1 MDSSLTEA
9 DPLRGRPNYSHH
21 CVKELLC
28 LGQLPTFQLND
39 KINSVRVQNQSRRNR
54 EIINIKNTMDR
65 ARLPDFEER
74 SRNNTNTKYESVQ
87 VSDDGQERSSII
99 THRIGVTMSTASH
112 LLIGGALT
120 LMAQAIMAMSHD
132 NIFADKLSRQG
143 RVRAHWVLQAFAAI
157 FIFGGFLVI
166 VINKNLND
174 KPHFVTIHAIVGLI
188 AVILVGLASSGGV
201 ATLFSLRLK
210 MLVSVHPTSAPQQPP
225 DVYLQPPPPGLEV
238 EHARMF
244 TTDAL
249 KFVAQLITAFDRD
262 VNQLYHKRLVRK
274 CDLQGGSALPNFQRV
289 PGDWKVAPLPR
300 RLLNRH
306 LDLGDVSPSN
316 QEHFTKALNADVS
329 RGAGESMAF
338 MTYKGCRGSDE
349 PMAFMTYKGCRWAF
363 MTYKELVDFDDGHCP
378 TWGNQISGLHNVYRA
393 VNGKEVPGPLLDFGL
408 LVFHNGK
415 ILAEQGCGP
424 FFYLSKLEGA
434 NEAQLWDDVFTWS
447 ERVLGITHGTIKACV
462 LIENIL
468 SSFELDG
475 ILFALKDHSL
485 GLNCGIWDYAASI
498 ICKFGDRK
506 EFVLPDRSKYVNME
520 RHFLKSY
527 LRLVVQACHRR
538 GTHAT
543 GGMAALLLPADGQK
557 HTREAADVMRKVS
570 EAKLSEIRDGIDGFM
585 VYDVGLVPV
594 INQLWQTYSP
604 SLNQL
609 SLTRD
614 DLQVTSRDLLEMPQG
629 GVTLAGLKHNIAVAI
644 LFVYHWLQGIGHFRY
659 QGAVE
664 DSATAEISR
673 SQIWQWIRHGTMMED
688 MDAVV
693 TRSLVQSIATRFVS
707 EQDRNP
713 SRGEPQTK
721 KPRLDT
727 ALQLF
732 LEIVSKRDFP
742 EFITTYLNDS
752 QTFWACH
759 RPIMAPYR
767 LLSKQ

>member
-1 MDSSLTEA
+1 MNMADTSSSSNDTT
-9 DPLRGRPNYSHH
+9 DP
-21 CVKELLC
+21 VAF
-28 LGQLPTFQLND
+28 LGYRTQ
-39 KINSVRVQNQSRRNR
+39 
-54 EIINIKNTMDR
+54 
-65 ARLPDFEER
+65 
-74 SRNNTNTKYESVQ
+74 
-87 VSDDGQERSSII
+87 
-99 THRIGVTMSTASH
+99 
-112 LLIGGALT
+112 
-120 LMAQAIMAMSHD
+120 
-132 NIFADKLSRQG
+132 
-143 RVRAHWVLQAFAAI
+143 
-157 FIFGGFLVI
+157 
-166 VINKNLND
+166 
-174 KPHFVTIHAIVGLI
+174 
-188 AVILVGLASSGGV
+188 
-201 ATLFSLRLK
+201 
-210 MLVSVHPTSAPQQPP
+210 VSVHPTSAPQPPP
-225 DVYLQPPPPGLEV
+225 DVYLDPPPPGLEV
-238 EHARMF
+238 EYARIF
-244 TTDAL
+244 TTGAL
-249 KFVAQLITAFDRD
+249 KFVAQLITAFYRD
-262 VNQLYHKRLVRK
+262 IDQLYQKRLVRK
-274 CDLQGGSALPNFQRV
+274 CDLQGGSVLPNFQKV

-316 QEHFTKALNADVS
+316 QEHFTKALNADVQ
-329 RGAGESMAF
+329 G
-338 MTYKGCRGSDE
+338 
-349 PMAFMTYKGCRWAF
+349 
-363 MTYKELVDFDDGHCP
+363 V
-378 TWGNQISGLHNVYRA
+378 Q

-447 ERVLGITHGTIKACV
+447 ERMLGITHGTIKACV

-527 LRLVVQACHRR
+527 LRLVVQTCHRR
-538 GTHAT
+538 GAHAT

-557 HTREAADVMRKVS
+557 HTRYTLEGFWIRFYRIRIREAADVMRKVS
-570 EAKLSEIRDGIDGFM
+570 EAKLNEIREGIDGFM
-585 VYDVGLVPV
+585 VYDTGLVPV

-614 DLQVTSRDLLEMPQG
+614 DLQVTSQDLLEMPQG
-629 GVTLAGLKHNIAVAI
+629 GVTLAGLKHNIAVGI

-673 SQIWQWIRHGTMMED
+673 SQIWQWIRHGTMIED

-707 EQDRNP
+707 EQNRTP
-713 SRGEPQTK
+713 SRGDQQTI
-721 KPRLDT
+721 PRLDT

-752 QTFWACH
+752 HTFWACH

>member
-1 MDSSLTEA
+1 MADTSSSSSNATAPVA
-9 DPLRGRPNYSHH
+9 DLSYRP
-21 CVKELLC
+21 
-28 LGQLPTFQLND
+28 Q
-39 KINSVRVQNQSRRNR
+39 
-54 EIINIKNTMDR
+54 
-65 ARLPDFEER
+65 
-74 SRNNTNTKYESVQ
+74 
-87 VSDDGQERSSII
+87 
-99 THRIGVTMSTASH
+99 
-112 LLIGGALT
+112 
-120 LMAQAIMAMSHD
+120 
-132 NIFADKLSRQG
+132 
-143 RVRAHWVLQAFAAI
+143 
-157 FIFGGFLVI
+157 
-166 VINKNLND
+166 
-174 KPHFVTIHAIVGLI
+174 
-188 AVILVGLASSGGV
+188 
-201 ATLFSLRLK
+201 
-210 MLVSVHPTSAPQQPP
+210 VSVHPTSAPQPPP
-225 DVYLQPPPPGLEV
+225 DVYLYPPPPGLEV

-262 VNQLYHKRLVRK
+262 VDQLYQKRLVRK

-316 QEHFTKALNADVS
+316 QEHFTKALNADVQ
-329 RGAGESMAF
+329 GVQ
-338 MTYKGCRGSDE
+338 
-349 PMAFMTYKGCRWAF
+349 
-363 MTYKELVDFDDGHCP
+363 VDFDDGHCP
-378 TWGNQISGLHNVYRA
+378 TWRNQISGLHNVYRA
-393 VNGKEVPGPLLDFGL
+393 VHGLLPGVPSIHSAPILMLRPRAWNMRLQSRKRRLTTKGFVVLTILQPVAAEVGTIFGNRRRQLGWLVKGKEVPGPLIDFGL

-434 NEAQLWDDVFTWS
+434 NEARLWDDVFTWS

-468 SSFELDG
+468 SSFELDV

-538 GTHAT
+538 GAYAT

-570 EAKLSEIRDGIDGFM
+570 EAKLSEIREGIDGFM

-604 SLNQL
+604 GLNQL

-629 GVTLAGLKHNIAVAI
+629 GVTFAGLKHNIAVAI

-673 SQIWQWIRHGTMMED
+673 SQIWQWIRHGVSRTRHCILKKTMMED

-707 EQDRNP
+707 EQDRTP

>member
-1 MDSSLTEA
+1 MNMADTSSSSSNATVPVAFLSYRPQLANAPVVFSQTTE
-9 DPLRGRPNYSHH
+9 DG
-21 CVKELLC
+21 
-28 LGQLPTFQLND
+28 
-39 KINSVRVQNQSRRNR
+39 
-54 EIINIKNTMDR
+54 EI
-65 ARLPDFEER
+65 E
-74 SRNNTNTKYESVQ
+74 
-87 VSDDGQERSSII
+87 
-99 THRIGVTMSTASH
+99 
-112 LLIGGALT
+112 
-120 LMAQAIMAMSHD
+120 
-132 NIFADKLSRQG
+132 
-143 RVRAHWVLQAFAAI
+143 
-157 FIFGGFLVI
+157 
-166 VINKNLND
+166 
-174 KPHFVTIHAIVGLI
+174 
-188 AVILVGLASSGGV
+188 
-201 ATLFSLRLK
+201 
-210 MLVSVHPTSAPQQPP
+210 VSVHPTSAPQPPP
-225 DVYLQPPPPGLEV
+225 DVYLDPPPPGLEV

-262 VNQLYHKRLVRK
+262 VDQLYQMRLVRK
-274 CDLQGGSALPNFQRV
+274 CDLRGGSALPNFQRV

-316 QEHFTKALNADVS
+316 QEHFTKALNADVQ
-329 RGAGESMAF
+329 GVQ
-338 MTYKGCRGSDE
+338 
-349 PMAFMTYKGCRWAF
+349 
-363 MTYKELVDFDDGHCP
+363 VDFDDGHCP
-378 TWGNQISGLHNVYRA
+378 TWRNQISGLHNVYRA
-393 VNGKEVPGPLLDFGL
+393 VHGLLPGVNGKEVPGPLLDFGL

-434 NEAQLWDDVFTWS
+434 NEARLWDDVFTWS

-527 LRLVVQACHRR
+527 LRLVVQSCHRR
-538 GTHAT
+538 GAHAT

-557 HTREAADVMRKVS
+557 HTSLAQVLDVCVLVFEAELPNSLGHFFYEDWASPACDVAMPVLLSLSTCVCREAADVMRRVS
-570 EAKLSEIRDGIDGFM
+570 EAKLSEIREGIDGFM

-604 SLNQL
+604 GLNQL

-693 TRSLVQSIATRFVS
+693 TRPLVQSIATRFVS
-707 EQDRNP
+707 EQDRTP
-713 SRGEPQTK
+713 SRGEPQK
-721 KPRLDT
+721 RKPRLDT

>member
-1 MDSSLTEA
+1 MNMADTSSSSSNATVPVA
-9 DPLRGRPNYSHH
+9 DLSYRP
-21 CVKELLC
+21 
-28 LGQLPTFQLND
+28 Q
-39 KINSVRVQNQSRRNR
+39 
-54 EIINIKNTMDR
+54 
-65 ARLPDFEER
+65 
-74 SRNNTNTKYESVQ
+74 
-87 VSDDGQERSSII
+87 
-99 THRIGVTMSTASH
+99 
-112 LLIGGALT
+112 
-120 LMAQAIMAMSHD
+120 
-132 NIFADKLSRQG
+132 
-143 RVRAHWVLQAFAAI
+143 
-157 FIFGGFLVI
+157 
-166 VINKNLND
+166 
-174 KPHFVTIHAIVGLI
+174 
-188 AVILVGLASSGGV
+188 
-201 ATLFSLRLK
+201 
-210 MLVSVHPTSAPQQPP
+210 VSVHPTSAPQQPP

-316 QEHFTKALNADVS
+316 QEHFTKALNADVQ
-329 RGAGESMAF
+329 G
-338 MTYKGCRGSDE
+338 
-349 PMAFMTYKGCRWAF
+349 
-363 MTYKELVDFDDGHCP
+363 V
-378 TWGNQISGLHNVYRA
+378 Q